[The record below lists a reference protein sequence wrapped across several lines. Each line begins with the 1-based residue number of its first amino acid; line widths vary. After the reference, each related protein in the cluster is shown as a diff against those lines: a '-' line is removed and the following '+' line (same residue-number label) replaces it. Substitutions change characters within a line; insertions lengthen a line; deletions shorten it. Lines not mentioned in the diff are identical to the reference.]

1 MNTIIQNLK
10 DVPKHLNIKTFSTG
24 ILAAIFGCTGPA
36 LIIISGS
43 RDAGLSTEQMISW
56 LFAVYFFGSLIGLY
70 MALRYRQPIV
80 GAFTIPGAVLVAT
93 GLQNYTLNEISGA
106 YLFAGILVLILG
118 ISGLIGKIMKWI
130 PIQIVMAMIVGAM
143 IKFGTDMIVSIEGAP
158 LIAGGALIA
167 YLISS
172 RFIPRLPP
180 ILLAFVVGSVL
191 AFVTGQF
198 EMGEMVG
205 LTMPKTLMPA
215 FNIEAIF
222 SIGIPLALLVI
233 GAENAQSIGVLIAEG
248 YKPPVNAMTIISGI
262 GGIVT
267 SFFGGHNAN
276 IAGPMT
282 AICGSSES
290 GDKEGRYASVIV
302 NAVLFGGFGLI
313 AGLAVSVVVAMPS
326 VLVATVAGLAMIGV
340 LVSSLQTAFTK
351 KEFQVGAFFSLIIAM
366 SGISFFGVSSPFWA
380 LIGGVV
386 VSLVLE
392 QKDFYNERKR
402 ISNEKGKVIKR
413 AVPGA

>member
-1 MNTIIQNLK
+1 
-10 DVPKHLNIKTFSTG
+10 
-24 ILAAIFGCTGPA
+24 
-36 LIIISGS
+36 
-43 RDAGLSTEQMISW
+43 
-56 LFAVYFFGSLIGLY
+56 LY

-205 LTMPKTLMPA
+205 LTMPKTLMP
-215 FNIEAIF
+215 
-222 SIGIPLALLVI
+222 
-233 GAENAQSIGVLIAEG
+233 
-248 YKPPVNAMTIISGI
+248 
-262 GGIVT
+262 
-267 SFFGGHNAN
+267 
-276 IAGPMT
+276 
-282 AICGSSES
+282 
-290 GDKEGRYASVIV
+290 
-302 NAVLFGGFGLI
+302 
-313 AGLAVSVVVAMPS
+313 
-326 VLVATVAGLAMIGV
+326 
-340 LVSSLQTAFTK
+340 
-351 KEFQVGAFFSLIIAM
+351 
-366 SGISFFGVSSPFWA
+366 
-380 LIGGVV
+380 
-386 VSLVLE
+386 
-392 QKDFYNERKR
+392 
-402 ISNEKGKVIKR
+402 
-413 AVPGA
+413 